1 MKKGLI
7 ITLPQSDDV
16 TEYLAVFSKPII
28 NRCEKKDI
36 KFHELKKEKAN
47 KKEFELLLK
56 SYDYNFVILNGH
68 GSKNYITG
76 HQNERIIIKGE
87 NDNLLNGRIT
97 YARSCWAAAG
107 LGNCYNKDSSGCFI
121 GYNIPFMF
129 LMDVTRATNP
139 IKDKI
144 AEIFFKTSNR
154 VPIGIIKGQEAEQA
168 NENSKKAM
176 LKAIK
181 KTLIRRDKDSQAIAE
196 ILWNNYSSQI
206 LLGNKNAIM

>member
-28 NRCEKKDI
+28 EECKRRSI

-47 KKEFELLLK
+47 KIEFESSLRG
-56 SYDYNFVILNGH
+56 YDYNFVVLNGH
-68 GSKNYITG
+68 GEENCVTG
-76 HQNERIIIKGE
+76 HQCKEIIVKGD
-87 NDNLLNGRIT
+87 NDALLSGRIT

-107 LGNCYNKDSSGCFI
+107 LGTCYDSDEVGCFV

-129 LMDVTRATNP
+129 LIDTTRETNP

-144 AEIFFKTSNR
+144 AEVFFETSNR
-154 VPIGIIKGQEAEQA
+154 FPIGIIKGQTTKQA
-168 NENSKKAM
+168 NDNSKKSM
-176 LKAIK
+176 LKEIK
-181 KTLIRRDKDSQAIAE
+181 KALIKGDKDS
-196 ILWNNYSSQI
+196 
-206 LLGNKNAIM
+206 

>member
-16 TEYLAVFSKPII
+16 TEYLAVFSRPII
-28 NRCEKKDI
+28 NECKIRAI
-36 KFHELKKEKAN
+36 KFHELKQGKAN
-47 KKEFELLLK
+47 KKKFERSIK
-56 SYDYNFVILNGH
+56 SYDYNFVIFNGH
-68 GSKNYITG
+68 GEKNYITG
-76 HQNERIIIKGE
+76 HQNEKIIIKGE
-87 NDNLLNGRIT
+87 NDNLLNKRIT

-107 LGNCYNKDSSGCFI
+107 LGNCYNKDNKGCFI

-129 LMDVTRATNP
+129 LIDITRATNP

-154 VPIGIIKGQEAEQA
+154 VPIGIIKGQTAERA

-176 LKAIK
+176 LKGIK
-181 KTLIRRDKDSQAIAE
+181 KALIKRDKDSRAIAE
-196 ILWNNYSSQI
+196 ILWNNYSAQI

>member
-16 TEYLAVFSKPII
+16 TEYLAVFSKSITDECK
-28 NRCEKKDI
+28 NRSI

-47 KKEFELLLK
+47 KEEFESSLK

-68 GSKNYITG
+68 GEENQVTG
-76 HQNERIIIKGE
+76 HQNKTIIKKGE
-87 NDNLLNGRIT
+87 NDNLLNKRIT

-107 LGNCYNKDSSGCFI
+107 LGNCYNEDKEGCFI

-129 LMDVTRATNP
+129 LIDTTRATNP

-144 AEIFFKTSNR
+144 AEIFLR
-154 VPIGIIKGQEAEQA
+154 P
-168 NENSKKAM
+168 
-176 LKAIK
+176 
-181 KTLIRRDKDSQAIAE
+181 
-196 ILWNNYSSQI
+196 QI
-206 LLGNKNAIM
+206 SYL